1 MKGLLWVRGGKE
13 MVKISGCNRIVK
25 IGKQKSEKNPAGD
38 WKSLDNPEKNRK
50 IKLWKNLESAK
61 KNKKMAQENQSSGN
75 EMTQLYD
82 KWKRN
87 DTSC

>member
-38 WKSLDNPEKNRK
+38 WKSLVNPRKKQKDKTVEKLGISK
-50 IKLWKNLESAK
+50 EK
-61 KNKKMAQENQSSGN
+61 QENG
-75 EMTQLYD
+75 TGKPALR
-82 KWKRN
+82 KRN
-87 DTSC
+87 DTAL

>member
-1 MKGLLWVRGGKE
+1 MA
-13 MVKISGCNRIVK
+13 KISSCNRIVK
-25 IGKQKSEKNPAGD
+25 VGKQKSEKIRHEIGKV
-38 WKSLDNPEKNRK
+38 WKTPKKTGRQK
-50 IKLWKNLESAK
+50 MWKNLESAK
-61 KNKKMAQENQSSGN
+61 KNKKMAQENQSAGN

>member
-13 MVKISGCNRIVK
+13 MAKISGCNRIVK

-38 WKSLDNPEKNRK
+38 WKSLENPRKKQKDKTVEKLGISK
-50 IKLWKNLESAK
+50 EK
-61 KNKKMAQENQSSGN
+61 QENGTGN
-75 EMTQLYD
+75 PVLR
-82 KWKRN
+82 KRN

>member
-38 WKSLDNPEKNRK
+38 WKSLENPEKTQGDKTVEKLGIRK
-50 IKLWKNLESAK
+50 EK
-61 KNKKMAQENQSSGN
+61 QENG
-75 EMTQLYD
+75 TG
-82 KWKRN
+82 KPACRKRN
-87 DTSC
+87 DTAL

>member
-1 MKGLLWVRGGKE
+1 MA
-13 MVKISGCNRIVK
+13 KISGCNRIVK

-38 WKSLDNPEKNRK
+38 WKSLENTGKNRET
-50 IKLWKNLESAK
+50 KLWKNLESAK
-61 KNKKMAQENQSSGN
+61 KNKKMARENQNSGN

-82 KWKRN
+82 KRKRN